1 MVRPTALT
9 VAEGGSGEYTMVLT
23 RSPTGPVTVEV
34 TVSGSPD
41 VTALPVSLTFTAS
54 DWNAAQTVTVSAAH
68 DGDAVD
74 DTATVSHTVSGGGYG
89 SVTASSVEVT
99 ITDDDERGV
108 VVSPTALTMAE
119 GGSGEYTVVLTS
131 EPTGPVT
138 VEATVSGS
146 PDVTALPV
154 TRTFTPSD
162 WDMPQAVTVS
172 AAHDGDAVDDTAT
185 VSHAASGGDY
195 GGVTPEPVE
204 VTVTDDETESTE
216 VALTLSPQ
224 VVSEGA
230 GSAGQTVTVTGTLN
244 SGTRAEATAV
254 TVTVGGGTATDG
266 DDFTPVSDFTL
277 TIPAD
282 ATSGTT
288 TFTLVPVDDD
298 LDEDDETLTVSG
310 TTTSGLTVTPA
321 SLTVTITDDE
331 DTPTLSVADAQG
343 AEDAGSIAFTV
354 TLSGASSKAVTVDW
368 ETSDGTATAGID
380 YEAVSGTLTFAAHQT
395 ERQVTVPVLDD
406 AVDEADERFSL
417 RLNNP
422 VNALLGDAEA
432 VGTITMGRD
441 ALPQAWLAR
450 FGRTA
455 ADHTAQ
461 AIARRL
467 EAGERETQ
475 VTVAGRRL
483 AGLMAGLRSGGMPA
497 GDLRLGGIP
506 LGGLATGDASLGS
519 VASEMLTGAT
529 SGLAASAARSAHP
542 DGPGAGS
549 GESAESLHSAVL
561 PDIGFRLPAIEEAL
575 LGSSFYVEGGAQ
587 QAEGGGKTWAAW
599 GDVAATHFEGD
610 ASGLALQGDV
620 VTGTVGLDRQWQALL
635 VGLAVSR
642 STGEG
647 AYGTGGGTMTSTLT
661 SLHPYL
667 RVRLGERTQ
676 VWGATGWGRGGLE
689 LTPVRGPGIEA
700 DLSNSMAA
708 LGARAVLRRAGPTE
722 SPFEI
727 ALRSDLLWTTTSSN
741 ETAALTEATGTASRG
756 RLLLESAAQVYG
768 LGGVLRPRVEG
779 GLRYDG
785 GDAETGQGFEVGGG
799 LGWVRGA
806 LTVEVNGRML
816 VAHADESYQ
825 EWGYGGSLV
834 YEPGNDNLGLQ
845 MRVGAAAG
853 AVASGVQNLWG
864 IENANGLVRPDRTAP
879 EQRFDAELGY
889 GLGGRMLWY
898 PYVASDANGQR
909 RFGLK
914 LSSGTT
920 LGAGLEFGRR
930 QTVGQGPEDALLLRG
945 EMRF

>member
-1 MVRPTALT
+1 M
-9 VAEGGSGEYTMVLT
+9 
-23 RSPTGPVTVEV
+23 
-34 TVSGSPD
+34 
-41 VTALPVSLTFTAS
+41 
-54 DWNAAQTVTVSAAH
+54 
-68 DGDAVD
+68 
-74 DTATVSHTVSGGGYG
+74 
-89 SVTASSVEVT
+89 
-99 ITDDDERGV
+99 
-108 VVSPTALTMAE
+108 
-119 GGSGEYTVVLTS
+119 
-131 EPTGPVT
+131 
-138 VEATVSGS
+138 
-146 PDVTALPV
+146 
-154 TRTFTPSD
+154 
-162 WDMPQAVTVS
+162 
-172 AAHDGDAVDDTAT
+172 
-185 VSHAASGGDY
+185 
-195 GGVTPEPVE
+195 
-204 VTVTDDETESTE
+204 
-216 VALTLSPQ
+216 
-224 VVSEGA
+224 
-230 GSAGQTVTVTGTLN
+230 
-244 SGTRAEATAV
+244 
-254 TVTVGGGTATDG
+254 TVTVGGGTATEG
-266 DDFTPVSDFTL
+266 DDYTAVSDFTL

-282 ATSGTT
+282 APSGTT

-298 LDEDDETLTVSG
+298 VDEDDETLTVSG
-310 TTTSGLTVTPA
+310 TTTASGLTVTPA
-321 SLTVTITDDE
+321 SLAVTITDDE
-331 DTPTLSVADAQG
+331 DTPALSVADARG

-380 YEAVSGTLTFAAHQT
+380 YEAGSGTLMFAAHQT

-406 AVDEADERFSL
+406 AVDEADERFGL

-432 VGTITMGRD
+432 VGTITMGGD

-467 EAGERETQ
+467 EAGERETH

-483 AGLMAGLRSGGMPA
+483 DGLVAGLRSGGMPA
-497 GDLRLGGIP
+497 DDLRLGGIP
-506 LGGLATGDASLGS
+506 LGGLARGDASLGS

-529 SGLAASAARSAHP
+529 SGLAASAAARSAHP

-549 GESAESLHSAVL
+549 GESAESLPSVVL
-561 PDIGFRLPAIEEAL
+561 PDFGFRLPAIEEAL

-708 LGARAVLRRAGPTE
+708 LGARTVLRRADTTE

-741 ETAALTEATGTASRG
+741 ETAALAEATGTASRG
-756 RLLLESAAQVYG
+756 RLLLESTAQVYG

-806 LTVEVNGRML
+806 LTVELNGRML

-864 IENANGLVRPDRTAP
+864 IENANGLVRPDRAAP

-889 GLGGRMLWY
+889 GLGGRTLWY
-898 PYVASDANGQR
+898 PYVASDATGQR

-920 LGAGLEFGRR
+920 LVAGLEFGRR
-930 QTVGQGPEDALLLRG
+930 QTVGQRPEDALLLRG